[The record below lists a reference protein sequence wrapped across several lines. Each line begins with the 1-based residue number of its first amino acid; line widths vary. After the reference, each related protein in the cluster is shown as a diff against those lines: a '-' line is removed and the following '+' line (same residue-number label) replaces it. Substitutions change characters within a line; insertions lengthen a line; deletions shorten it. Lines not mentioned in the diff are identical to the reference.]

1 MIFLSKSCPFYPR
14 NKPCQPLFSPR
25 GGGLCLLLT
34 HIHEVDNFIFLHS
47 KRKSF
52 MAFMDRTL
60 ALQGCNHIKK
70 LSLNLRV
77 TCGDTHDMDHWICS
91 SLKRGVSE
99 LHLAIESMWLF
110 AIPSKVFTST
120 TLVKLSLGTRF
131 CFQSVPS
138 DTYLP
143 ALKVLF
149 LDSIWFDFH
158 QFANVFLPPC
168 PLLEDL
174 DIHIKSHS
182 RGKPVIISSKT
193 IKRLLFT
200 YNHGYYDIISLN
212 TPNVV
217 DLYYCS
223 YARHESL
230 HCNLGSLVKATLDL
244 QILEHDEDADVTNL
258 LSGISNVKTLH
269 LTSSAVKVISVH
281 CKGGLPVFNNLVYL
295 KFSSKKQGW
304 KELLPLLLKRSPNLK
319 TLVLSDLDCYTFRE
333 HPFVGIRIPPN
344 NQVKMLCVMRYR
356 GSENE
361 LEHVSHFLLKMEC
374 LEVLKVYIAPTMDD
388 TKKVQLT
395 EELLKLPTAS
405 SKFIIQVM

>member
-1 MIFLSKSCPFYPR
+1 
-14 NKPCQPLFSPR
+14 
-25 GGGLCLLLT
+25 
-34 HIHEVDNFIFLHS
+34 
-47 KRKSF
+47 

-269 LTSSAVKVISVH
+269 LTSSAVKVIS
-281 CKGGLPVFNNLVYL
+281 
-295 KFSSKKQGW
+295 
-304 KELLPLLLKRSPNLK
+304 
-319 TLVLSDLDCYTFRE
+319 DLDCYTFRE

-344 NQVKMLCVMRYR
+344 NQFVLAEARQDFVDVVF
-356 GSENE
+356 G
-361 LEHVSHFLLKMEC
+361 LLTPPKGT
-374 LEVLKVYIAPTMDD
+374 IARDASQVTSSP
-388 TKKVQLT
+388 K
-395 EELLKLPTAS
+395 LL
-405 SKFIIQVM
+405 